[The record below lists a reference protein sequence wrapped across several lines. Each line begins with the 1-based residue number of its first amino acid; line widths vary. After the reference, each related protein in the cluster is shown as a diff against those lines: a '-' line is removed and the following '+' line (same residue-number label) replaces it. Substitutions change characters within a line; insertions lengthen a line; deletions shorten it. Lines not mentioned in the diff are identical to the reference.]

1 MSSDVNRST
10 VTSSEPIQVA
20 TRDGTYQG
28 LYATIPEAQQNGGEY
43 EEVQLAQVT
52 QGNTS
57 EVSYANTRQYENSQL
72 A

>member
-10 VTSSEPIQVA
+10 ETSSEPVQVA
-20 TRDGTYQG
+20 TRNSAYQG
-28 LYATIPEAQQNGGEY
+28 LYATTDEAQQSGGEY
-43 EEVQLAQVT
+43 EVVRFSQGT

-57 EVSYANTRQYENSQL
+57 EVTYVKTRQNENSQL